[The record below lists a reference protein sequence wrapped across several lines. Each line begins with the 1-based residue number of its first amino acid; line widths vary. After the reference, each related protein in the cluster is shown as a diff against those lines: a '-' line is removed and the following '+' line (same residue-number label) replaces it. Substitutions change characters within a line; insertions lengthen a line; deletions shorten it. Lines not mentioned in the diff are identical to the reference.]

1 MQVSETTAAAKID
14 EGISRGFARINADL
28 KKAKMLSLLD
38 RASAGHEP
46 AFLGRNGFDFFRSA
60 FFRVIRG

>member
-28 KKAKMLSLLD
+28 KKSK
-38 RASAGHEP
+38 P
-46 AFLGRNGFDFFRSA
+46 FLQECGADG
-60 FFRVIRG
+60 